1 MLFSRKDIP
10 SITVDQARQIDD
22 IAVNRF
28 GVEAQMLMENAGR
41 SVAMLARNLL
51 SSLKGKEI
59 VILVGKGNNGGDA
72 LVAARFLHNWNAK
85 VSCLIA
91 DHPDNQKALT
101 KWHVGI
107 LKSMYVNV
115 VYQTEQITFQQLM
128 KTSSLIIDGLIGYN
142 FEGDPKGIYAS
153 LIEMANNSGK
163 KILSIDNPSGF
174 DLEKGEAKNPCIKAT
189 HTLCLALPKSSLIG
203 KKEAGEIWVGDIGVP
218 HEVYEFLDMKVPKI
232 FEEKDFIKVS

>member
-1 MLFSRKDIP
+1 MIFSKKDIP
-10 SITVDQARQIDD
+10 SITVDQMKQIDD
-22 IAVNRF
+22 IAINRF
-28 GVEAQMLMENAGR
+28 GVESSMLMENAGR
-41 SVAMLARNLL
+41 STAMLARKVLV
-51 SSLKGKEI
+51 SLKGKEI

-72 LVAARFLHNWNAK
+72 LVAARFLHNWNTK

-91 DHPDNQKALT
+91 DHPDNQKELT

-142 FEGDPKGIYAS
+142 LEGDPKGIYKT
-153 LIEMANNSGK
+153 LIELANNSGK
-163 KILSIDNPSGF
+163 RILSIDNPSGF
-174 DLEKGEAKNPCIKAT
+174 DISSGQSKDPCIKANY
-189 HTLCLALPKSSLIG
+189 TLCLALPKTTLIG

-232 FEEKDFIKVS
+232 FEERDFVKL